1 MVGRTILASI
11 IPIEKDDVAGAR
23 LVAVI
28 LPQPAL
34 LEPGYTL
41 GRAGRKLRNNT
52 GVDITALIGTPAHKA
67 GAPFHP
73 AVKAV
78 PAPIG
83 SAACVP
89 HLGKRHGNDLAIA
102 SGNTI
107 EYL

>member
-41 GRAGRKLRNNT
+41 GRAGRKLRDHA
-52 GVDITALIGTPAHKA
+52 GFDITALIGY
-67 GAPFHP
+67 G
-73 AVKAV
+73 
-78 PAPIG
+78 
-83 SAACVP
+83 
-89 HLGKRHGNDLAIA
+89 
-102 SGNTI
+102 
-107 EYL
+107 